1 MIAQQTKYR
10 PTGELFEEL
19 FGRKMSKQTYNNWRL
34 GKHLPRGIHRP
45 LKVVR
50 VGRDF
55 LTTEEWLIEF
65 LTIEGDVGQPESAKK
80 QAKSKAKADAVA
92 EQVCEAFNI

>member
-1 MIAQQTKYR
+1 MIAQQTKYVEVA
-10 PTGELFEEL
+10 ELHEKL
-19 FGRKMSKQTYNNWRL
+19 FGHRPHENTTRNWRL
-34 GKHLPRGIHRP
+34 GKNLPRGIHRP

-50 VGRDF
+50 VGRNF

-65 LTIEGDVGQPESAKK
+65 LTIEGDVEQSASAKK

-92 EQVCEAFNI
+92 ESICEAFNI